1 MRFKFFNIFKQN
13 KMQKGGIRML
23 STILTAIGSVC
34 STAVTSF
41 TWLWSADEPKDCPKS
56 LLK

>member
-1 MRFKFFNIFKQN
+1 
-13 KMQKGGIRML
+13 ML